1 MRLLPLTLAA
11 ALLFPSLAP
20 AQARIVFLRD
30 AQVQVMSHFDPAH
43 ATPLATLQREFE
55 VLRIQSVG
63 ETTWVEVRTW
73 QNRSAWVRRDQT
85 FETPEGAIDH
95 YTRLIQ
101 AGGNQGIP
109 AEPLA
114 ALYKWRGIA
123 WREPEVRAWTPTW
136 NPQVLE
142 IDQLPLVKPLIG
154 LLPRIPQSGK
164 VQSKPN
170 AISSFAKGGGG
181 TIFDMAPMKAT
192 TPPPNRRTI
201 VEIDIKDFNES
212 LRLNP
217 VQADA
222 YLFRAQAW
230 LRKARTRQPNE
241 GDMTPMDDDQ
251 LEQLVRYLD
260 DAIRDCDR
268 ALRIDPDF
276 TWAFFMRGL
285 ARRQRLKL
293 DIDKATT
300 DLAKLSEVDAEE
312 WPSWKPSLKQRK
324 ADDPA
329 HAKTLLELK
338 DVMDAEQRNVARAK
352 SLTKRRTDELALEK
366 EVWQT
371 ATSLLGKVE
380 KDDGAAKKKQEQAT
394 LRLEEAR
401 SALSTARDRLA
412 EAEQLFDRA
421 SDRWKELHVAIE
433 RRRGIADKTRA
444 FRKDFAM
451 EMDLILGDINDAL
464 RRDPNAPALIEA
476 RTHALEFWRTAQNS
490 LKP

>member
-1 MRLLPLTLAA
+1 MRLLPLTLAVA
-11 ALLFPSLAP
+11 FLLPSVAP
-20 AQARIVFLRD
+20 AQARTVFLRD

-63 ETTWVEVRTW
+63 ETTWIEVRTW

-85 FETPEGAIDH
+85 FETPEDAIDH
-95 YTRLIQ
+95 YTRLIL
-101 AGGNQGIP
+101 AGSNQRIP

-123 WREPEVRAWTPTW
+123 WRESEVRAWTPTW
-136 NPQVLE
+136 NPQVFD
-142 IDQLPLVKPLIG
+142 IDQLPLAKPLIG
-154 LLPRIPQSGK
+154 LLPRIPQSGN
-164 VQSKPN
+164 VQSKTN
-170 AISSFAKGGGG
+170 AIPSFAKGGGG
-181 TIFDMAPMKAT
+181 TIFNMAPMKAT
-192 TPPPNRRTI
+192 SPPPNRRTI
-201 VEIDIKDFNES
+201 VEPDIKDFNES

-222 YLFRAQAW
+222 YVFRATAW
-230 LRKARTRQPNE
+230 LRKVPTRQPND

-276 TWAFFMRGL
+276 TWAFFVRGL
-285 ARRQRLKL
+285 ARRKRLEL
-293 DIDKATT
+293 DIEKANKELKK
-300 DLAKLSEVDAEE
+300 LAKEDVEA
-312 WPSWKPSLKQRK
+312 WPGWSRSLKTLK

-329 HAKTLLELK
+329 HAQKLLELK
-338 DVMDAEQRNVARAK
+338 DEMDAEQRNVARAK
-352 SLTKRRTDELALEK
+352 SLTKRRTEELALEK

-371 ATSLLGKVE
+371 ATSLLGKTE

-394 LRLEEAR
+394 LRLEDAR
-401 SALSTARDRLA
+401 TALATARDRLA
-412 EAEQLFDRA
+412 EAEQLFERA
-421 SDRWKELHVAIE
+421 SDRWAELHVAIE
-433 RRRGIADKTRA
+433 RRRAIADKARA
-444 FRKDFAM
+444 FRKDFAQ
-451 EMDLILGDINDAL
+451 EMDLIRGDYNDAL

-476 RTHALEFWRTAQNS
+476 REQAREFWKTAQKI
-490 LKP
+490 LTH